1 MMDSQV
7 LFKNP
12 KGNIILPDII
22 RKFKLNF
29 LGKRSMKGENYE
41 IKE

>member
-1 MMDSQV
+1 MMDSKV

-12 KGNIILPDII
+12 KGDIIPPEII

-29 LGKRSMKGENYE
+29 LGKRSIKGENYE